1 MLGFPFAARSNSA
14 RFALISIAVIAFAA
28 LPANASILWDW
39 NYAGSGITASGTLT
53 TVDTPD
59 GAGGYLITAIT
70 GTRNAETITGLQPIG
85 TPIPGNEPFAVDNLV
100 FAGAGPRL
108 TSHGF
113 GFSTSGGNY
122 SNPFYA
128 DFLPV
133 PGYLEF
139 FSKPPFTNGAPG
151 LEDSELP
158 VQFSAAPVL
167 IPEPASY
174 APVFGGLAFFALRC
188 VMLRRGRAPCTV
200 VRKLVLS
207 LKWPIR
213 FGSRQR

>member
-1 MLGFPFAARSNSA
+1 MFGFPFAARSNSA
-14 RFALISIAVIAFAA
+14 SFALTSIAVITFAV

-53 TVDTPD
+53 TLDTPD

-70 GTRNAETITGLQPIG
+70 GTRNAETITGLQPTG
-85 TPIPGNEPFAVDNLV
+85 TAIPGNEPFAVDNLV
-100 FAGAGPRL
+100 FAGAGPQL

-128 DFLPV
+128 DFLPA

-151 LEDSELP
+151 SEDSELP

-167 IPEPASY
+167 TPEPAI
-174 APVFGGLAFFALRC
+174 VWRGLGGWGVLALWVGLVA
-188 VMLRRGRAPCTV
+188 RGV
-200 VRKLVLS
+200 VGGGV
-207 LKWPIR
+207 I
-213 FGSRQR
+213 